1 LINANNNMFGSKK
14 LSYLGVDLGTS
25 SIKVV
30 ELLNFKGRPRLMTY
44 GFTEKSP
51 SKMSESGLIE
61 NVDETALVLKD
72 ILKKSKTASNKVVA
86 ALPNFSVFT
95 SILTLPALNK
105 KEMASAISWEAKK
118 IIPLPLEEII
128 LDWKIIEE
136 MEVGGDT
143 KETELIVDANVTQES
158 NPFKRIMSKSQK
170 NVRVLLTGASKNLI
184 KKYVEIFNKAG
195 LNLLSLETESF
206 ALIRSL
212 LGPDKSTVMI
222 IDLGA
227 STSSIIVVKGGVP
240 VMSRSLELGGQA
252 ITRTISSSLNINLD
266 RAEQFKQDLSLDN
279 ETAENSLPKT
289 VETAFAQI
297 LNEIKYTF
305 NLYNDNNPE
314 KIEKIVLTGGT
325 ALMGHLPGYLTNAFG
340 INVYLGDPFSQII
353 YPVDLKPVLDRVGSR
368 FAVSV
373 GLAMREIE

>member
-1 LINANNNMFGSKK
+1 MFGSKK
-14 LSYLGVDLGTS
+14 LSYLGIDLGTS
-25 SIKVV
+25 SVKAV
-30 ELLNFKGRPRLMTY
+30 ELLNVKGRPRLMTY

-51 SKMSESGLIE
+51 SKMDGSGLVE
-61 NVDETALVLKD
+61 NIDETAAVLKD
-72 ILKKSKTASNKVVA
+72 VLRKSKISSNKAIA

-105 KEMASAISWEAKK
+105 KELASAISWEAKK

-136 MEVGGDT
+136 IDVGGEAEPENKMDP
-143 KETELIVDANVTQES
+143 NVFQES
-158 NPFKRIMSKSQK
+158 SPFKRIMSKSQK
-170 NVRVLLTGASKNLI
+170 NVRILLTGASKNLI

-212 LGPDKSTVMI
+212 LGADKSTVML

-227 STSSIIVVKGGVP
+227 STSSIMVVSGGVP
-240 VMSRSLELGGQA
+240 ILTRSLEQGGYV
-252 ITRTISSSLNINLD
+252 ITKTVSTALNINLD
-266 RAEQFKQDLSLDN
+266 KAEQFKQDLSLDS
-279 ETAENSLPKT
+279 ETAENTLPST
-289 VETAFAQI
+289 VEKSLAQI
-297 LNEIKYTF
+297 LNEIKYTY
-305 NLYNDNNPE
+305 NLYNDNNPK

-325 ALMGHLPGYLTNAFG
+325 ALMGHLPGYLSGIFG
-340 INVYLGDPFSQII
+340 VNVYLGDPFNQVI
-353 YPVDLKPVLDRVGSR
+353 YPVDLKPVLDRVGPR
-368 FAVSV
+368 FAVAV

>member
-1 LINANNNMFGSKK
+1 
-14 LSYLGVDLGTS
+14 
-25 SIKVV
+25 
-30 ELLNFKGRPRLMTY
+30 
-44 GFTEKSP
+44 
-51 SKMSESGLIE
+51 
-61 NVDETALVLKD
+61 
-72 ILKKSKTASNKVVA
+72 
-86 ALPNFSVFT
+86 
-95 SILTLPALNK
+95 
-105 KEMASAISWEAKK
+105 
-118 IIPLPLEEII
+118 
-128 LDWKIIEE
+128 